1 MIAVYAVCHVKA
13 EKIAEFEALAKTLV
27 SASLNDQGC
36 ISYGCGAV
44 QGQPKVYTFVEQWQ
58 SQQDLALH
66 AQQAHFID
74 AGAKFAELLS
84 QPIAINI
91 VDLLDVK

>member
-13 EKIAEFEALAKTLV
+13 DKIAEFEVLAKNLIR
-27 SASLNDQGC
+27 ASLNDQGC
-36 ISYGCGAV
+36 ISYGCGVV
-44 QGQPKVYTFVEQWQ
+44 QGQPNVYTFVEQWQ

-66 AQQAHFID
+66 TQQAHFID

-84 QPIAINI
+84 QPIEINI
-91 VDLLDVK
+91 VDLL

>member
-1 MIAVYAVCHVKA
+1 MIAVYAVCHVKT

-44 QGQPKVYTFVEQWQ
+44 QGQPNVYTFVEQWQ

-66 AQQAHFID
+66 AQQTHFID

>member
-13 EKIAEFEALAKTLV
+13 DKIAEFEALAKNLIR
-27 SASLNDQGC
+27 ASLNDQGC

-44 QGQPKVYTFVEQWQ
+44 QGQPNVYTFVEQWQ

-91 VDLLDVK
+91 VDLLEVK